1 MKDIKAEDLKK
12 QMLEMKSW
20 VVVGVTANKD
30 KYGYKIWKTLKQH
43 DYNTFGVNPNYDE
56 IEGEKFYHSLNDL
69 PEKVQV
75 LDMVVPPKIAIKTLE
90 EAKESGIEYIFFQP
104 GTYNKEVVAKAE
116 ELELKY
122 LLDDCIY
129 ATLKKLEK

>member
-1 MKDIKAEDLKK
+1 MTDGKNLKE

-30 KYGYKIWKTLKQH
+30 KYGYKIWKTLKEH
-43 DYNTFGVNPNYDE
+43 EYTTYGVNPNYDE
-56 IEGEKFYHSLNDL
+56 IEGEKIYHTLKDL
-69 PEKVQV
+69 PNKVEV
-75 LDMVVPPKIAIKTLE
+75 LDMVVPANIAMKTLE
-90 EAKESGIEYIFFQP
+90 EAKELGIEYIFFQP

-129 ATLKKLEK
+129 ATLRKKGK

>member
-1 MKDIKAEDLKK
+1 MEARKDKNLKE

-30 KYGYKIWKTLKQH
+30 KYGYKIWKTLKAH
-43 DYNTFGVNPNYDE
+43 NYNTFGVNPNYDE
-56 IEGEKFYHSLNDL
+56 IEGEKIYHSLSDL

-75 LDMVVPPKIAIKTLE
+75 LDMVVPTKIATNTLE
-90 EAKESGIEYIFFQP
+90 EAKELGIEYILFQP

-116 ELELKY
+116 ELELNY

-129 ATLKKLEK
+129 ATLKNLEK

>member
-1 MKDIKAEDLKK
+1 MTDGKNLKE
-12 QMLEMKSW
+12 QMMEMKSW

-30 KYGYKIWKTLKQH
+30 KYGYKIWKTLKEH
-43 DYNTFGVNPNYDE
+43 EYTTYGVNPNYDE
-56 IEGEKFYHSLNDL
+56 IEGEKIYHTLKDL
-69 PEKVQV
+69 PNKVDV
-75 LDMVVPPKIAIKTLE
+75 LDMVVPANIAMKTLE
-90 EAKESGIEYIFFQP
+90 EAKELGIEYIFFQP

-129 ATLKKLEK
+129 ATLRKKGK

>member
-1 MKDIKAEDLKK
+1 MTDVKDLKE

-20 VVVGVTANKD
+20 VVVGVAANKD
-30 KYGYKIWKTLKQH
+30 KYGYKIWKTLKEH
-43 DYNTFGVNPNYDE
+43 EYTTYGVNPNYDE
-56 IEGEKFYHSLNDL
+56 IEGEKIYHTLNDL
-69 PEKVQV
+69 PNKVEV
-75 LDMVVPPKIAIKTLE
+75 LDMVVPPNIALKTLE
-90 EAKESGIEYIFFQP
+90 EAKELGIEYIFFQP

-129 ATLKKLEK
+129 ATLRKKGK

>member
-1 MKDIKAEDLKK
+1 MKEIKAEDLKK
-12 QMLEMKSW
+12 QMLDMKSW

-30 KYGYKIWKTLKQH
+30 KYGYKIWKTLRQH

-56 IEGEKFYHSLNDL
+56 IEGEKIYHSLKDL